1 MIKSIYTFV
10 FLMLSGVVSLWA
22 QPSIGLIEVRA
33 AVLLHPKMRDYYFSL
48 SRFRRESP
56 QNIPLS
62 PAEWE
67 QEMRLK
73 FDELYATLQKLT
85 HEQNSQRKSLD
96 PKLLEIAAS
105 VSPEMVLAE
114 QVRLVEEYDKAYVNR
129 RREAVSMIRNWFLDE
144 TETLSVFRDIVAEI
158 MDTANSVGEALDL
171 PLVIRTNILGS
182 DSLPSVQE
190 DRLNQKNFMAFTL
203 PGQLWNQTSAHPY
216 GILDYYQGNFSSA
229 STLSER
235 LLASPVLKGAV
246 DLTPLVIARIWQ
258 RIPSEIDLPQ
268 TMVYLY
274 ESLVAMKLGD
284 RHLVLL
290 PEVQL

>member
-1 MIKSIYTFV
+1 
-10 FLMLSGVVSLWA
+10 
-22 QPSIGLIEVRA
+22 
-33 AVLLHPKMRDYYFSL
+33 
-48 SRFRRESP
+48 
-56 QNIPLS
+56 
-62 PAEWE
+62 
-67 QEMRLK
+67 MRLK